1 MSNPISRAVLIERLM
16 AALAAHSKVEVL
28 IEGHS
33 EAIDIVGATASQGL
47 IQFDRG
53 HSRTLTVLESA
64 VIGFHDAAPT
74 GLNLPM
80 GGIRID

>member
-1 MSNPISRAVLIERLM
+1 MIERLM
-16 AALAAHSKVEVL
+16 AALAANSKVGVL
-28 IEGHS
+28 IEGQS
-33 EAIDIVGATASQGL
+33 NAIDIVDATASEGL

-64 VIGFHDAAPT
+64 LIGFHDEAPT